1 MSNDRLI
8 DSLWEQLIKARADN
22 VRLEVAH
29 ERFYQEIMRLRE
41 KFNAGKE
48 LRQERLP
55 VLAPVG
61 LLKLWLE
68 IG

>member
-41 KFNAGKE
+41 LLRMSREHFHGGTWLLDKIDKE
-48 LRQERLP
+48 L
-55 VLAPVG
+55 G
-61 LLKLWLE
+61 
-68 IG
+68 